1 MMIYGFHGSK
11 WRCLLFG
18 RNPSLGPSP
27 SRGVSENDVDP
38 KDGNLNG
45 DNDDKP

>member
-1 MMIYGFHGSK
+1 MAMIFE
-11 WRCLLFG
+11 
-18 RNPSLGPSP
+18 NMA
-27 SRGVSENDVDP
+27 VSENDVDP